1 MTNRIDSR
9 SLTLFLAVAESLS
22 FRQAA
27 ETLHMSQP
35 PLSRA
40 IREFEERLGAR
51 LFERD
56 TRGVALTA
64 AGKRLLPRA
73 RQIMSLLEEATQSV
87 RLDAEPAIL
96 RLGLTVAVEAHWFSQ
111 VLARLRDDHPNLP
124 VKTVSASSPN
134 LVRQLRAQRID
145 AAFIATPT
153 EVDGL
158 ETTELYRQPMMLA
171 MHSAHRLARRKT
183 VGLADLQDEPMFW
196 FERARQPAFFDHS
209 ARIFAR
215 HGLVP
220 KVVREPTDHVVLL
233 AGVSSGQAL
242 ALLPASFRQ
251 IKRNGIVYR
260 PLREG
265 DELAVGLA
273 LATLPG
279 QQKLHALLTRSAKQ
293 VA

>member
-73 RQIMSLLEEATQSV
+73 RQIMSLLEEATHSV
-87 RLDAEPAIL
+87 RLDDEPAIL
-96 RLGLTVAVEAHWFSQ
+96 RLGLTVAVEAHWFSRL
-111 VLARLRDDHPNLP
+111 LARLRDDHPNLP
-124 VKTVSASSPN
+124 VKTVSAPN

-171 MHSAHRLARRKT
+171 MHSAHRLARRKI

-220 KVVREPTDHVVLL
+220 NVVREPTDHVVLL
-233 AGVSSGQAL
+233 AGVSSGQAV
-242 ALLPASFRQ
+242 ALLPASFRH
-251 IKRNGIVYR
+251 IKRSGIVYR